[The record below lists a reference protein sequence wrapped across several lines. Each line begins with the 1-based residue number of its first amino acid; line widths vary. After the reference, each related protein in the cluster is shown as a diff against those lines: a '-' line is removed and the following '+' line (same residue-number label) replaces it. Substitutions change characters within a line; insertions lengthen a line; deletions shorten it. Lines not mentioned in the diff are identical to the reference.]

1 MSLLALSTGAIV
13 GIVVAVIVVVILI
26 GVAVWAISCRNAFV
40 SLRNRAEE
48 AWATVDVSL
57 KKRYDLIPNLVEA
70 VKGYEKH
77 ESGVFEAVT
86 EARAM
91 ATAARTPAQVSQAE
105 SALTDALRQLFAVA
119 ESYPDLKAS
128 ANFLQLQQQ
137 LDDAENRIAY
147 ARQSYNDCVYEYNT
161 SIQTFPGNLM
171 APLGRFEPR
180 DGFEVTDAEARSVP
194 EVSF

>member
-1 MSLLALSTGAIV
+1 MTPGLIVLIIVIVIVIGCVIAAIAIYN
-13 GIVVAVIVVVILI
+13 GIV
-26 GVAVWAISCRNAFV
+26 SK
-40 SLRNRAEE
+40 RNRVDN
-48 AWATVDVSL
+48 AWQNIDANL
-57 KKRYDLIPNLVEA
+57 QRRHDLIPNLVEA

-137 LDDAENRIAY
+137 LDDAENRIVY